1 MNTKVGVSELGTDTG
16 PSVNFITS
24 PLRALLLWESAADNP
39 HLRSSIVHFLKDR
52 QGRSRFYELAGFTTH
67 WLIHFHFKMFDDLTV
82 QQLLL
87 QEREARIFK
96 QICELRGQPVPEELL
111 ADEGFCE
118 NEKLLVCAARNQIK
132 YQLMAL
138 LMSITR
144 TKADESVLE
153 SMERLIGIFADELQ
167 VSDRPDSV
175 REFLSD
181 YAAKRAG
188 RKGPHCDAW
197 YLLSVAMDFETIS
210 FFADPVKGILELKSK
225 AAFVRILQVSK
236 AFENCSGKQLS
247 LKEVYDLVFN
257 QQHKSARGVWVEE
270 KIVKMLQFSLFAQG
284 QDNSFKL
291 VIPGPVVPPLV
302 PEQ

>member
-1 MNTKVGVSELGTDTG
+1 MNTKVGVSELGTG
-16 PSVNFITS
+16 MSPSANFITS
-24 PLRALLLWESAADNP
+24 PLQALLLWESAADNP

-67 WLIHFHFKMFDDLTV
+67 WLIHFHFKMFGDLSV
-82 QQLLL
+82 EQMFL

-96 QICELRGQPVPEELL
+96 QICEFRGQPVPEELL
-111 ADEGFCE
+111 ADEVFCE
-118 NEKLLVCAARNQIK
+118 NEKRLVCAARNQVK

-138 LMSITR
+138 LMNITR

-167 VSDRPDSV
+167 VNDRPDSV

-181 YAAKRAG
+181 YAAKRSG

-197 YLLSVAMDFETIS
+197 YLLSIALDFETWS
-210 FFADPVKGILELKSK
+210 FFSDSIKGVLTPESE

-236 AFENCSGKQLS
+236 AFENHSGKELS

-257 QQHKSARGVWVEE
+257 QQHKSAREVWVEE

-284 QDNSFKL
+284 RQDSFKL
-291 VIPGPVVPPLV
+291 VSGTDAPPPV
-302 PEQ
+302 PE